1 MQNKN
6 EGIKIS
12 PKQKASYEK
21 ALANSKLE
29 LFVCLHVHLKLFLER
44 NPLVNICSNE
54 NLNEDTLTRG
64 VIKNSI
70 CLFVRILSLKI
81 KFFFKRSKSN
91 VHNQVAIPHRL
102 I

>member
-29 LFVCLHVHLKLFLER
+29 LFVCLHVHLKLFFYFLEK
-44 NPLVNICSNE
+44 PIS
-54 NLNEDTLTRG
+54 
-64 VIKNSI
+64 
-70 CLFVRILSLKI
+70 
-81 KFFFKRSKSN
+81 
-91 VHNQVAIPHRL
+91 
-102 I
+102 